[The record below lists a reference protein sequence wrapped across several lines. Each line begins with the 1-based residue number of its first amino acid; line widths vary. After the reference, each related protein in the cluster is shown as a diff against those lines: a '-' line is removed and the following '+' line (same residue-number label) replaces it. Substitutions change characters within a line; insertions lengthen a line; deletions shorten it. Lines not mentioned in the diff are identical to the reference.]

1 MPLVTTLQGAN
12 FNDPTLPRRG
22 ADPLLTGG
30 TIHMFDVGNVASYA
44 AQSSPIN
51 TGLVD
56 ISPALRA
63 GTVLNAGTFTF
74 AGNGAVAT
82 GQSANRG
89 FQWTNAAYDLD
100 ATQDGGHLLMCAW
113 AKPDVATLA
122 AGALDAN
129 VPVLYRIGDLAG
141 ARADTD
147 TFLGIGM
154 TPNAWSFLSGGIS
167 PSAHAFVP
175 AQVAVTQIA
184 FEAIYEAGAG
194 TLKVNCY
201 KNGAKFS
208 ERSATYV
215 NWSAPASAAV
225 VIGKPAAGTNFFPW
239 NGSVY
244 RGFIEDV
251 RASRIDVAEWIA
263 RDYAVN
269 NGRFT

>member
-1 MPLVTTLQGAN
+1 MAVAISLLGSN
-12 FNDPTLPRRG
+12 FNDASFLREG

-30 TIHMFDVGNVASYA
+30 TIHMFDFGNPACYP

-51 TGLVD
+51 TSPSD

-63 GTVLNAGTFTF
+63 GLVQVAGTFTWG
-74 AGNGAVAT
+74 GNGAIAT

-100 ATQDGGHLLMCAW
+100 ATQDGAHLLMCAW
-113 AKPDVATLA
+113 AKPDAATLA

-141 ARADTD
+141 ARADND

-167 PSAHAFVP
+167 PTGHAFVP
-175 AQVAVTQIA
+175 ADLAVAQIA
-184 FEAIYEAGAG
+184 FEAFYEAGAG

-208 ERSATYV
+208 ERAATYV
-215 NWSAPASAAV
+215 NWGAPASAAV

-239 NGSVY
+239 NGAVY

-263 RDYAVN
+263 RDYALN